1 MQPASRVLA
10 GVALISVDGHVTD
23 AVHVEPPYP
32 QHS

>member
-10 GVALISVDGHVTD
+10 GVSLISVDGHVTD
-23 AVHVEPPYP
+23 AVHVEPPDP